1 MKRISLT
8 QGQFA
13 LIDDSDFESL
23 NRFKWQAL
31 KVKNTFYAARTC
43 SCIFGGKRHTIRMH
57 RQLMSTPFGTE
68 TDHRDHNG
76 LNNQRSNL
84 RICTRSQN
92 QHNYQHDPKK
102 KFSSRFKGV
111 GWYKKYKKWQ
121 ARICQ
126 NDKLIYLGYFDNE
139 IEAAKAYDRKAIEL
153 FGDFAYL
160 NFERKKAG

>member
-13 LIDDSDFESL
+13 LIDDADFESL
-23 NRFKWQAL
+23 NRF
-31 KVKNTFYAARTC
+31 
-43 SCIFGGKRHTIRMH
+43 
-57 RQLMSTPFGTE
+57 
-68 TDHRDHNG
+68 
-76 LNNQRSNL
+76 
-84 RICTRSQN
+84 
-92 QHNYQHDPKK
+92 
-102 KFSSRFKGV
+102 
-111 GWYKKYKKWQ
+111 KWQ